1 MRNINGW
8 YLPETDTSFDRYL
21 TEDGYQ
27 CRQRN
32 EVLQCVTKYKGYDL
46 LNAVDVGGHVGFWA
60 KDMCN
65 KFEHVYVFEP
75 MSRVHDCFYKNMEG
89 INNYDLIKE
98 GLGDSNKDV
107 TIKYDPSSTGNTFI
121 DEQNKAPG
129 EYDTYT
135 ISVNTLDSHQLKN
148 IDYIKIDA
156 EGYEKEVI
164 EGSRNLIYQCKPV
177 LHCEVKSKVLAK
189 SGKSEISLLQT
200 IYEIGYVETHR
211 VGSERVFVHRNDYTK

>member
-1 MRNINGW
+1 M
-8 YLPETDTSFDRYL
+8 
-21 TEDGYQ
+21 
-27 CRQRN
+27 
-32 EVLQCVTKYKGYDL
+32 
-46 LNAVDVGGHVGFWA
+46 
-60 KDMCN
+60 
-65 KFEHVYVFEP
+65 
-75 MSRVHDCFYKNMEG
+75 
-89 INNYDLIKE
+89 LIKE

-211 VGSERVFVHRNDYTK
+211 VGAERVFVHRNDYTK